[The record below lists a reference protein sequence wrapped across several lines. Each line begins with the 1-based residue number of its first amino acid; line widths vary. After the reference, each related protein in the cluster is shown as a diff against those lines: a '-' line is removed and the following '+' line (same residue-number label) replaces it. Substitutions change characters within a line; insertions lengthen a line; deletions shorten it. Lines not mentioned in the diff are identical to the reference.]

1 MQGRAST
8 TWTLGA
14 SAGEAQAIRSFLSFS
29 VGQGVN
35 FDATAVPGLP
45 GQIVVL
51 SGDGQAAPRLS
62 TLLDPLTVR
71 VEDRFGNP
79 VEGVTVEFAVIGGSG
94 SVQPSSTST
103 DARGLA
109 TTQWTLG
116 APLGDQSVSIM
127 VAPIL
132 PTTVSAFATTVPE
145 LVQILGGDGQT
156 GIVGERLP
164 DPPSVFPSWCKSWV
178 ETGRR
183 GSWENGFRTLR
194 PCGSWVQ
201 GARPSLRWTWTFH
214 CQRTGASS
222 SQWTELR
229 SRPTSRSERTRW
241 ATVGG
246 WILGTTPGTP
256 GVTVQVP
263 GLAPVILTATA
274 ETGPPALLVKVSGD
288 QQSKIVGTLLDAPL
302 VVRVTDTQGNPVAG
316 STITFGPASEMAPC
330 FPPWIHIVSATN
342 HPTELHKEVE
352 ASWDALDLPSRRKG
366 GSS

>member
-164 DPPSVFPSWCKSWV
+164 DPPSVRVLGPGGAPVSSLDVDFSLSA
-178 ETGRR
+178 
-183 GSWENGFRTLR
+183 NGGFLESMDGTEVSPNLTVRTDAM
-194 PCGSWVQ
+194 GD
-201 GARPSLRWTWTFH
+201 
-214 CQRTGASS
+214 
-222 SQWTELR
+222 
-229 SRPTSRSERTRW
+229 

-288 QQSKIVGTLLDAPL
+288 QQSKVVGTLLDAPL

-330 FPPWIHIVSATN
+330 FP
-342 HPTELHKEVE
+342 
-352 ASWDALDLPSRRKG
+352 RR
-366 GSS
+366 